1 MNTLLLPA
9 ADEHILLGGKLISRG
24 QLVGFPTETV
34 YGLGA
39 NALDEDAVKAIFT
52 AKGRPQDNPL
62 IVHVADAAQADELC
76 HVPPVGRKLMDAFWP
91 GPLTLV
97 MKKKESVPDVTSA
110 GLASVGIRCPD
121 HPVALALIRAAG
133 VPVAAPSANTSGRP
147 SPTCARHVYE
157 DMQGRIPL
165 ILDGGDC
172 SVGVESTV
180 LSLTGDVPVILRPG
194 KVTRDEIAAVCG
206 DCRIADSV
214 MRPLRADEEAPSP
227 GMKHRHY
234 APSGNMTVVQG
245 TDEEKVAARLIR
257 MYDDSENACILC
269 HEKLLPRMNGRRTLS
284 LGNTPEDT
292 ARILFAALRDMDE
305 QKIKRILC
313 QGWDTGGV
321 GLAVMNRMARAAAFD
336 IVDADE

>member
-1 MNTLLLPA
+1 MHTQLLPA
-9 ADEHILLGGKLISRG
+9 LPEHIALGGKLLQSG

-39 NALDEDAVKAIFT
+39 NALDAEAVRQIFI

-62 IVHVADAAQADELC
+62 IVHVACPDDAESLC
-76 HVPPVGRKLMDAFWP
+76 HVSSTARKLMDAFWP

-97 MKKKESVPDVTSA
+97 MPKKATVPEVTSA
-110 GLASVGIRCPD
+110 GLSSVGVRCPA

-157 DMQGRIPL
+157 DMQNRIPL

-172 SVGVESTV
+172 QVGVESTV
-180 LSLTGDVPVILRPG
+180 LSVTGDTPVILRPG
-194 KVTRDEIAAVCG
+194 KVTQLEIAQVTGKCL
-206 DCRIADSV
+206 IADSV
-214 MRPLRADEEAPSP
+214 MRPLREGESAPSP

-234 APSGNMTVVQG
+234 APRGNMTIVQG
-245 TDEEKVAARLIR
+245 TDEKKVVATLKR
-257 MYDDSENACILC
+257 MYLSSENACILC
-269 HEKLLPRMNGRRTLS
+269 HENLLAAFPGMRVFS
-284 LGNTPEDT
+284 LGNSPEDT
-292 ARILFAALRDMDE
+292 ARVLFSLLRDMDAL
-305 QKIKRILC
+305 KISRILC

-321 GLAVMNRMARAAAFD
+321 GLAVMNRMARAASFD
-336 IVDADE
+336 IIEAE